1 MSTLNH
7 QIRPGGP
14 FMNFLSNL
22 KKQEQEKYRTPSWS
36 QAVAELC
43 RFIRRYLR
51 EAEAESALRVKPD
64 LLRIDKV
71 LLDRLTI
78 FLHGHTVI
86 VTPLSMSDSRAPAGG
101 GCVVMQSTNGVT
113 YNLLWDGS
121 TSAVQDHWKILRA
134 EDHAANKV
142 QLDRLTVFFSG
153 PVQDDM
159 TSLDESRLDEAL
171 MKLFGLVT
179 DPVAGTVTDVE
190 AEAPTVREEPPLHL
204 SAPVTPLFQQ
214 SARYHANFNGRR
226 ASS

>member
-1 MSTLNH
+1 
-7 QIRPGGP
+7 
-14 FMNFLSNL
+14 MNFLTNL

-64 LLRIDKV
+64 LLRVDKV

-78 FLHGHTVI
+78 FLHGQTVI
-86 VTPLSMSDSRAPAGG
+86 VTPLSMNDSRAPTGG

-121 TSAVQDHWKILRA
+121 TSAVRDHWKIVRA
-134 EDHAANKV
+134 EDHSEANKV
-142 QLDRLTVFFSG
+142 QLDHRLTVFFSG
-153 PVQDDM
+153 SLQDDM

-171 MKLFGLVT
+171 LKLFGLIT
-179 DPVAGTVTDVE
+179 DPFTGTVTDTAAETPTV
-190 AEAPTVREEPPLHL
+190 AEAPTVREEPPLHM
-204 SAPVTPLFQQ
+204 STPVTPLFQQ
-214 SARYHANFNGRR
+214 SVRYHANFNGRR

>member
-1 MSTLNH
+1 
-7 QIRPGGP
+7 
-14 FMNFLSNL
+14 MNFLDNV
-22 KKQEQEKYRTPSWS
+22 KKQEHEKYRTPSWS

-64 LLRIDKV
+64 LLRVDRV

-86 VTPLSMSDSRAPAGG
+86 VTPLSMNDSRAPARG

-113 YNLLWDGS
+113 YNLLWDGN
-121 TSAVQDHWKILRA
+121 TSAVHDHWKILRA

-142 QLDRLTVFFSG
+142 DLDRLTVFFSG
-153 PVQDDM
+153 PVRDDM
-159 TSLDESRLDEAL
+159 TSFDESRLDEAL
-171 MKLFGLVT
+171 LKLFGLVT
-179 DPVAGTVTDVE
+179 DPVTGTVTDTEV
-190 AEAPTVREEPPLHL
+190 EAPTVREEHPIHL
-204 SAPVTPLFQQ
+204 SPPVTPIFQQ
-214 SARYHANFNGRR
+214 SVRYSSNFNGRR

>member
-1 MSTLNH
+1 
-7 QIRPGGP
+7 
-14 FMNFLSNL
+14 MNFLDNL
-22 KKQEQEKYRTPSWS
+22 RKQEHEKYRTPSWS

-64 LLRIDKV
+64 LLRVDKV

-78 FLHGHTVI
+78 FLHGQTVI

-113 YNLLWDGS
+113 YNLLWDGI
-121 TSAVQDHWKILRA
+121 TSAVQDHWKIVRA
-134 EDHAANKV
+134 EDHAPNKV

-153 PVQDDM
+153 PLQDDM

-171 MKLFGLVT
+171 LKLFGLVT
-179 DPVAGTVTDVE
+179 DTAV
-190 AEAPTVREEPPLHL
+190 EAPTVREEHPVHL
-204 SAPVTPLFQQ
+204 SPPVTPLFQQ
-214 SARYHANFNGRR
+214 SVRYPSHANFNGRR

>member
-1 MSTLNH
+1 MGRLND
-7 QIRPGGP
+7 QICRGVV
-14 FMNFLSNL
+14 MNFLDNL
-22 KKQEQEKYRTPSWS
+22 KKQEHEKYRTPSWS

-64 LLRIDKV
+64 LLRVDKV

-78 FLHGHTVI
+78 FLHGRTVN

-121 TSAVQDHWKILRA
+121 TSAVRDHWKIPRA
-134 EDHAANKV
+134 EDHGANKV

-153 PVQDDM
+153 PLQDEL
-159 TSLDESRLDEAL
+159 TTLDESRLDDAL
-171 MKLFGLVT
+171 LKLFGLVT
-179 DPVAGTVTDVE
+179 GTETETPTARAERPSHLSTPVA
-190 AEAPTVREEPPLHL
+190 
-204 SAPVTPLFQQ
+204 PLFQQ
-214 SARYHANFNGRR
+214 SVRYSSYANLNGRR
-226 ASS
+226 PHS